1 MISEAWDGLAASVA
15 TTDDPFPGGGA
26 MAKAIRAVDWGQT
39 SLGPIANWPLS
50 LKAVLR
56 MMLASRQP
64 MCLFWGPDLR
74 MLYNDAYGPMLGQRE
89 GKALGQPFH
98 IAWADV
104 WQDVLPITRSAL
116 SGVSQ
121 RLEEMPLVMTR
132 NGFPEQTYW
141 TFSYT
146 PLRDDEGRVA
156 GLINMTKD
164 VTAQVRD
171 RQALVEA
178 AETAARMLEEQRQN
192 NRQRMI
198 LQRELSHRM
207 KNTLSI
213 VQAIVS
219 QSMRHSPD
227 IATASD
233 RISGRLSALSSAQ
246 DILTES
252 SWVAAEVSHVIARG
266 LAPYRDGA
274 ERIVAAGPA
283 ARISADQALG
293 LSLAIHELATNAL
306 KYGALSTA
314 EGRISIAWRVSDERR
329 FSFGWQESD
338 GPMVTPGDRKGF
350 GSRLIERIVPGYFHG
365 KAALDYAPSGVNYR
379 LDGVLDID
387 DDDDG

>member
-26 MAKAIRAVDWGQT
+26 MAQAIRAVDWGQT
-39 SLGPIANWPLS
+39 SLGPVASWPLS

-64 MCLFWGPDLR
+64 MCLFWGPELR

-89 GKALGQPFH
+89 GAALGQPFH

-104 WQDVLPITRSAL
+104 WHDVLPITRSAL

-132 NGFPEQTYW
+132 NGFAEQTYW

-227 IATASD
+227 MATASD

-274 ERIVAAGPA
+274 ERIRCRPRRQDIGRPSAGPFA
-283 ARISADQALG
+283 GDPRTGDERAEIRRALDG
-293 LSLAIHELATNAL
+293 RGPDLDSLARLRRTALQLRLAGERWPDGDAGRPQGLRLTADRAHRPRLFPRQGGAGLRAVGRELPA
-306 KYGALSTA
+306 
-314 EGRISIAWRVSDERR
+314 GRRAR
-329 FSFGWQESD
+329 
-338 GPMVTPGDRKGF
+338 
-350 GSRLIERIVPGYFHG
+350 HG
-365 KAALDYAPSGVNYR
+365 
-379 LDGVLDID
+379 
-387 DDDDG
+387 

>member
-1 MISEAWDGLAASVA
+1 MMSEAWDGAPAAVA
-15 TTDDPFPGGGA
+15 TAEDVFPAGGA
-26 MAKAIRAVDWGQT
+26 MADAICRKDWSAT
-39 SLGPIANWPLS
+39 SLGPIASWPRS
-50 LKAVLR
+50 LLAITQ
-56 MMLASRQP
+56 MMLSSRQP

-74 MLYNDAYGPMLGQRE
+74 MLYNDAYRPMLGQRE
-89 GKALGQPFH
+89 ATALGQPFH
-98 IAWADV
+98 LAWADV

-121 RLEEMPLVMTR
+121 RLENLPLLMTR
-132 NGFPEQTYW
+132 NGFDEQTYW
-141 TFSYT
+141 TFTYS

-156 GLINMTKD
+156 GLIN
-164 VTAQVRD
+164 VTTEVTEQVRD
-171 RQALVEA
+171 RQALVQA
-178 AETAARMLEEQRQN
+178 ASDAARMLAEQREN

-227 IATASD
+227 MATAND
-233 RISGRLSALSSAQ
+233 RISGRLSALSNAQ

-252 SWVAAEVSHVIARG
+252 SWVVAEVSHVIARG

-274 ERIVAAGPA
+274 HRIVTAGPA

-306 KYGALSTA
+306 KYGALSVA
-314 EGRISIAWRVSDERR
+314 DGRVSISWQVEPDQR
-329 FSFGWQESD
+329 FLFQWQESD
-338 GPMVTPGDRKGF
+338 GPAVVQGDRKGF
-350 GSRLIERIVPGYFHG
+350 GSRLIERIVPGYFNG
-365 KAALDYAPSGVNYR
+365 KAKTDFAPAGVSYR
-379 LDGVLDID
+379 LEGVLEVDED
-387 DDDDG
+387 ED

>member
-1 MISEAWDGLAASVA
+1 MTPTARCWASARA
-15 TTDDPFPGGGA
+15 T
-26 MAKAIRAVDWGQT
+26 
-39 SLGPIANWPLS
+39 
-50 LKAVLR
+50 
-56 MMLASRQP
+56 
-64 MCLFWGPDLR
+64 
-74 MLYNDAYGPMLGQRE
+74 
-89 GKALGQPFH
+89 ALGQPFH

-121 RLEEMPLVMTR
+121 RLEEMPLLMTR
-132 NGFPEQTYW
+132 NGFAEQTYW
-141 TFSYT
+141 TFTYS

-156 GLINMTKD
+156 GLINVTTD
-164 VTAQVRD
+164 VTDQVRD

-178 AETAARMLEEQRQN
+178 AETAARMLDEQREN

-227 IATASD
+227 MATASD

-274 ERIVAAGPA
+274 AA
-283 ARISADQALG
+283 D
-293 LSLAIHELATNAL
+293 
-306 KYGALSTA
+306 
-314 EGRISIAWRVSDERR
+314 RR
-329 FSFGWQESD
+329 CR
-338 GPMVTPGDRKGF
+338 PR
-350 GSRLIERIVPGYFHG
+350 RPGYPPTRRWAFRWR
-365 KAALDYAPSGVNYR
+365 STNWR
-379 LDGVLDID
+379 RTR
-387 DDDDG
+387 

>member
-1 MISEAWDGLAASVA
+1 
-15 TTDDPFPGGGA
+15 
-26 MAKAIRAVDWGQT
+26 
-39 SLGPIANWPLS
+39 
-50 LKAVLR
+50 
-56 MMLASRQP
+56 MMLSSRQP

-74 MLYNDAYGPMLGQRE
+74 MLYNDAYRPMLGQRE
-89 GKALGQPFH
+89 ATALGQPFEL
-98 IAWADV
+98 AWSDV

-121 RLEEMPLVMTR
+121 RLENLPLLMTR
-132 NGFPEQTYW
+132 NGFAEETYW
-141 TFSYT
+141 TFTYS
-146 PLRDDEGRVA
+146 PLRDDDGRVA
-156 GLINMTKD
+156 GLIN
-164 VTAQVRD
+164 VTTEVTEQVRD

-178 AETAARMLEEQRQN
+178 ATEAARMLSEQREN

-227 IATASD
+227 MATASD
-233 RISGRLSALSSAQ
+233 RISGRLSALSNAQ

-274 ERIVAAGPA
+274 QRIVFEGPP

-306 KYGALSTA
+306 KYGALSVA
-314 EGRISIAWRVSDERR
+314 DGKVVISWQAGPDRR
-329 FSFGWQESD
+329 FLFQWRESD
-338 GPMVTPGDRKGF
+338 GPAVVPGGRKGF
-350 GSRLIERIVPGYFHG
+350 GSRLIERIVPSYFSG
-365 KAALDYAPSGVNYR
+365 KATTEFAPAGVGYS
-379 LDGVLDID
+379 LEGVLEVDED
-387 DDDDG
+387 EE